1 MFKQD
6 ITMKHVYFAMA
17 SVLVFAANPVLG
29 ADECTDLCG
38 AEFYLSATTAGV
50 QQLIDQ
56 GVNVNA
62 RDEIGKSALH
72 WVAGAKPEVIAT
84 LLAAGADVNAK
95 DQWDRT
101 PLHFVAA
108 TGTTEN
114 VRLLLDAGANVDAK
128 TANDWTPIHGAAKF
142 GSPEN
147 IIALLEAGADVAART
162 EMGETAFGLS
172 ANNQKLTGTEALK
185 MLEDGQ

>member
-1 MFKQD
+1 MR
-6 ITMKHVYFAMA
+6 HYFYVM
-17 SVLVFAANPVLG
+17 SVLVLAAGPVLA
-29 ADECTDLCG
+29 ADDCTELCD
-38 AEFYLSATTAGV
+38 AEFYVSATTASV

-56 GVNVNA
+56 GVDVNA

-72 WVAGAKPEVIAT
+72 WVAGAKPEVISA
-84 LLAAGADVNAK
+84 LLAAQADANAK

-108 TGTTEN
+108 AGSIEGI
-114 VRLLLDAGANVDAK
+114 RLLLDAGAEVNAK

-147 IIALLEAGADVAART
+147 IMVLLAADADVAART
-162 EMGETAFGLS
+162 EMGESAFDLS
-172 ANNQKLTGTEALK
+172 SNNPKLAGTEALK
-185 MLEDGQ
+185 MLEAGQ